1 MHVKGGN
8 NACVDKQVTVL
19 WVVGG
24 GREVR
29 LRQLLGTRYDSRKA
43 EADWAWHMRLAFR
56 IQQLQTSER
65 EAEGRKEQGE
75 GRTALSTG
83 WGREFLTWRE
93 DGRALVLGAEA
104 TPTLSNTSLA
114 SGDFYFCR

>member
-1 MHVKGGN
+1 MG
-8 NACVDKQVTVL
+8 D
-19 WVVGG
+19 

-29 LRQLLGTRYDSRKA
+29 LRQLLGTRYDNRRA

-65 EAEGRKEQGE
+65 EDEDRKKQGN
-75 GRTALSTG
+75 GGTVLSTS
-83 WGREFLTWRE
+83 WGQEFLTWRE

-104 TPTLSNTSLA
+104 TPTLANTSLA
-114 SGDFYFCR
+114 SGDLFL